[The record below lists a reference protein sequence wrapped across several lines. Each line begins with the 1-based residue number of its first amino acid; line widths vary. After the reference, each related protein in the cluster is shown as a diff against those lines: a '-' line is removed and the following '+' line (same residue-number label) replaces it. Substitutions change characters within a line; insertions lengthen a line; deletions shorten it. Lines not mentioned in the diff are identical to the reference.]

1 MIVIDYLQ
9 LMQGHK
15 KTDNRQQEV
24 SEISRSIKAL
34 AKEMEKIE
42 QDTGHSFSVSQIRN
56 IANYDERNSL
66 LSQTNLVNAIRQQKP
81 TIDKEHLTKF
91 NNEIKEFI
99 LNEVH
104 V

>member
-1 MIVIDYLQ
+1 MCTRYAEMLMELDGMAMLGGTIVNY
-9 LMQGHK
+9 K
-15 KTDNRQQEV
+15 KEQPT
-24 SEISRSIKAL
+24 
-34 AKEMEKIE
+34 KEMEKIE
-42 QDTGHSFSVSQIRN
+42 QNTGHSFSVSQIRN

-66 LSQTNLVNAIRQQKP
+66 LSQTNLVNAIRQQNP
-81 TIDKEHLTKF
+81 TIDKGHLTKF